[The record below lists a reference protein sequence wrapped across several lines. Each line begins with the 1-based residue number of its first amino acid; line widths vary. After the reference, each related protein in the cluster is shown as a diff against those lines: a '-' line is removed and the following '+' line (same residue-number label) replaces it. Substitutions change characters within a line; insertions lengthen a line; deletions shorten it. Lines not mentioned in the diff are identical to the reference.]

1 MQVTMLTVGSRGDVQ
16 PFVAFGVALQDGGHR
31 VRICTHPRF
40 EALVEGQG
48 LQFAPLAQGAVAR
61 RGETE
66 EGRRWA
72 EHWSRWMPAW
82 VGLLQDARSVARRRL
97 RDAAAGC
104 DGADVIV
111 ASNLTQ
117 LLGWQIARDLDVPL
131 VRALLNAPSYWMAR
145 RSRPPVARALRQ
157 LVWLGARPWLNRVR
171 RDALK
176 RPRLPLREPIGTLEA
191 AGELVLYAFSPAV
204 FPKPEGWGAATEVTG
219 YWFLDR
225 AVDREPTDELR
236 AFLDAGPAP
245 VYVGFGIQIDHD
257 PRATTE
263 TILKALRRTGQRGV
277 LQRPRESLA
286 GAALGDDVLA
296 VGGVGHDWLFAR
308 CAAVVHHGAAGTTAI
323 ALRAGVPA
331 VIIPHNSDQFSW
343 GRRMAELRVSPPP
356 IPRRRLNVDRLEQA
370 IVAATT
376 DRELRERAEAL
387 AGRIR
392 TEAGVA
398 RAVDVFERQV
408 AGRGRRAAAGE
419 MSSGDDEPA
428 QSDALA

>member
-1 MQVTMLTVGSRGDVQ
+1 MQITMLTVGSRGDVQ
-16 PFVAFGVALQDGGHR
+16 PFVAFGVGLQDVGHR
-31 VRICTHPRF
+31 VRICTHARF
-40 EALVEGQG
+40 EPLVEGQG
-48 LQFAPLAQGAVAR
+48 LEFAPLAQGAVAR

-97 RDAAAGC
+97 GDAAAAC

-117 LLGWQIARDLDVPL
+117 LLGWQLARDLDVPV

-157 LVWLGARPWLNRVR
+157 LAWLGARPWLNRVR
-171 RDALK
+171 RDALG

-191 AGELVLYAFSPAV
+191 AGELVLYPFSPAV
-204 FPKPEGWGAATEVTG
+204 FPRPEGWGAATEVTG
-219 YWFLDR
+219 YWFLNQ
-225 AVDREPTDELR
+225 AVDPEPSDELR

-245 VYVGFGIQIDHD
+245 IYVGFGIQIDHD

-263 TILKALRRTGQRGV
+263 TILKTLRRAGLRGV

-286 GAALGDDVLA
+286 GAALSDDVLA
-296 VGGVGHDWLFAR
+296 VGGVPHDWLFER
-308 CAAVVHHGAAGTTAI
+308 CAAVVHHGAAGTTAT

-331 VIIPHNSDQFSW
+331 VIVPHNSDQFSW
-343 GRRMAELRVSPPP
+343 GRRMAELGVSPLP
-356 IPRRRLNVDRLEQA
+356 IPRRRLSIDRLEPA
-370 IVAATT
+370 VVAATT
-376 DRELRERAEAL
+376 DHELRERAEIL

-392 TEAGVA
+392 SEEGVA
-398 RAVDVFERQV
+398 RAVQVFERQI
-408 AGRGRRAAAGE
+408 ARRSGRTAVGE
-419 MSSGDDEPA
+419 PGSDDDERA
-428 QSDALA
+428 QSEALA